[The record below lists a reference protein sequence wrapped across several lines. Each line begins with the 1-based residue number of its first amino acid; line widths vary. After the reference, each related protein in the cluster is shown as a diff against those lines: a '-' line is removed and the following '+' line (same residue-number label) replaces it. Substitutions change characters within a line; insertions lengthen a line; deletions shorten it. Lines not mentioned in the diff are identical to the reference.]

1 MGSYRKRGHSKS
13 YRTKKAKQDQLRCK
27 ACGILFEYS
36 RGRPASEFLA
46 LHIRLDKQCNRY
58 YNEEVTS
65 EH

>member
-1 MGSYRKRGHSKS
+1 M
-13 YRTKKAKQDQLRCK
+13 RCK